1 MILLFNVFV
10 NQKLKQKRPKLII
23 INILRIGLSGI
34 IFLLNVSL
42 EPSMERK
49 EL

>member
-1 MILLFNVFV
+1 MFLPTKNLN
-10 NQKLKQKRPKLII
+10 KKRPKLII
-23 INILRIGLSGI
+23 INILRISLSGI

-42 EPSMERK
+42 EPSMERE